1 MVPLSCLQRYLS
13 LVIFCANLVSFFLDL
28 IFFFPLTVILDHL
41 ENKRIQ
47 LVGDPPLRINGA
59 MIDPNFVVERSQF
72 YRLRINAGDG
82 MEVNMAF
89 DGGGHFDGKKRK
101 KKLWAVYK

>member
-1 MVPLSCLQRYLS
+1 M
-13 LVIFCANLVSFFLDL
+13 
-28 IFFFPLTVILDHL
+28 
-41 ENKRIQ
+41 
-47 LVGDPPLRINGA
+47 RINGA